1 MSGSAVMDLDK
12 ALERL
17 AESRA
22 DEAAWTVL
30 HNSLWP
36 YVFAVAYRELKG
48 AARAAEDVA
57 QETFLRLVRSAP
69 FERLQEPSDMRAYA
83 GTVARN
89 LARDTARREARQP
102 MLAGERQRLKS
113 EPSGSLGPQLP
124 EDVLERA
131 RGHLEPQEAALLEL
145 VMRGDDLRS
154 LAKQLGVRY
163 GTAAVR
169 IHRLR
174 NKLRKLLVP

>member
-1 MSGSAVMDLDK
+1 MSEGAMDLEQ

-17 AESRA
+17 AESPA

-30 HNSLWP
+30 HRSLWP
-36 YVFAVAYRELKG
+36 FVFAVAYRELRG

-69 FERLQEPSDMRAYA
+69 FDRLQDPADLRAYA

-102 MLAGERQRLKS
+102 QTVA
-113 EPSGSLGPQLP
+113 EPGRAPEPMGPLGPQLP
-124 EDVLERA
+124 EGALEQVRK
-131 RGHLEPQEAALLEL
+131 LLDPQELALLDL
-145 VMRGDDLRS
+145 VMGGDDLRRVAAS
-154 LAKQLGVRY
+154 LGVRY

-174 NKLRKLLVP
+174 NKLRNLLVT

>member
-1 MSGSAVMDLDK
+1 VTEKRMMDLEQ

-17 AESRA
+17 AQSRT
-22 DEAAWTVL
+22 DEAAWTAL

-36 YVFAVAYRELKG
+36 YVFAVAFRELKG

-69 FERLQEPSDMRAYA
+69 FERLEEPSDMRAYA
-83 GTVARN
+83 AAVARN
-89 LARDTARREARQP
+89 VARDTARREARLP
-102 MLAGERQRLKS
+102 MAEAVSERGADLLG
-113 EPSGSLGPQLP
+113 PLGPQLP
-124 EDVLERA
+124 EGTLERA
-131 RGHLEPQEAALLEL
+131 RTLLEPQDVALLDL
-145 VMRGDDLRS
+145 LIRGDDIRS
-154 LAKQLGVRY
+154 VAATLGIRY

-174 NKLRKLLVP
+174 KRLRKLLMG

>member
-1 MSGSAVMDLDK
+1 MDLDG

-17 AESRA
+17 AESRD

-30 HNSLWP
+30 QNRLWP

-69 FERLQEPSDMRAYA
+69 FERLQDPSDMRAYA

-102 MLAGERQRLKS
+102 MLAADRERSRS
-113 EPSGSLGPQLP
+113 EPVGSLGPQLP
-124 EDVLERA
+124 EDVLERV
-131 RGHLEPQEAALLEL
+131 RGQLAPKEAALLEL
-145 VMRGDDLRS
+145 VLQGDS
-154 LAKQLGVRY
+154 LESVAKKLGVRY

-174 NKLRKLLVP
+174 NHLRKLLVH

>member
-1 MSGSAVMDLDK
+1 MDLEK

-36 YVFAVAYRELKG
+36 YVFTVAYRELKG

-69 FERLQEPSDMRAYA
+69 FERLQDPSDLRAYA

-102 MLAGERQRLKS
+102 MLAAERQRVPS
-113 EPSGSLGPQLP
+113 EPLGPLGPQLP

-131 RGHLEPQEAALLEL
+131 RRQLGPQEAALLDL

-154 LAKQLGVRY
+154 VARTLGVRY

-169 IHRLR
+169 THRLR
-174 NKLRKLLVP
+174 SKLRKLLVP